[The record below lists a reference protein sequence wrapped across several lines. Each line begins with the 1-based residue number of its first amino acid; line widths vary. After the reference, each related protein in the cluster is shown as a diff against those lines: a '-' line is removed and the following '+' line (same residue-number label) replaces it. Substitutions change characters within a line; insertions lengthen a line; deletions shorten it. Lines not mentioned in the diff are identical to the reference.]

1 MVAELAEERDLPF
14 LEIEVGFPFEA
25 SGPLHTRVE
34 AFLEAQ
40 LLDDELL
47 NDLVDDDLLDD
58 LPDEG

>member
-1 MVAELAEERDLPF
+1 
-14 LEIEVGFPFEA
+14 
-25 SGPLHTRVE
+25 VE